1 MTFAMQSLHKMSF
14 VEEQEFGVQPAP
26 ANHIGLRHSGCELTL
41 SRQTIESDEIN
52 ESRQLSGLISGVGK
66 VEGDVDFELSFGAY
80 DTLFEGLLGGAW
92 IVDTLKAG
100 ADFKSYTLER
110 VFTDIGEYQQ
120 YAGCVF
126 NEMTLNIRPDSIIG
140 GRFSVLGKTMSRS
153 ENSVATSLT
162 PATLAAPMDS
172 FQAEINEG
180 GSVIGYVVGVELRL
194 SNNAEEHYV
203 VGADSA
209 EDISLG
215 KNRITGELSAYFQN
229 GALLQKFLSRQKSSL
244 SINLKGEGGEYDI
257 HLPYIQFTGQ
267 EMPVKGD
274 SAVIQTLPFT
284 ALYDETEATSFKIT
298 RTAEG
303 VGT

>member
-14 VEEQEFGVQPAP
+14 VEEQEFGVQPDP
-26 ANHIGLRHSGCELTL
+26 ANHTSLRHSGCELSL

-80 DTLFEGLLGGAW
+80 DTLFEGLLGGTW
-92 IVDTLKAG
+92 IADTLKTG
-100 ADFKSYTLER
+100 AAFKSYTLER

-120 YAGCVF
+120 YSGCVF
-126 NEMTLNIRPDSIIG
+126 NEMTLNIRPDSIIS

-153 ENSVATSLT
+153 ESSAATTLT
-162 PATLAAPMDS
+162 PATFAAPMDS
-172 FQAEINEG
+172 FQAEIKEG
-180 GSVIGYVVGVELRL
+180 GSVLGYIVGVELKL
-194 SNNAEEHYV
+194 NNNAEEHYV
-203 VGADSA
+203 IGADSA

-229 GALLQKFLSRQKSSL
+229 SALLQKFLDKQKSSL
-244 SINLKGEGGEYDI
+244 SINLKGEGGEYEL
-257 HLPYIQFTGQ
+257 HLPHIQFTGQ

-284 ALYDETEATSFKIT
+284 ALYDETEATSLKIT
-298 RTAEG
+298 RAAEG
-303 VGT
+303 ASA